1 MMTFIEICTFIP
13 DSVTV
18 AYSEGQMK
26 QPTIKYFKVDQLTI
40 LPFLL
45 NCDNCIH
52 LCENNNDE
60 NNNENNNNDDDDDDG
75 DDDDK
80 DFL

>member
-1 MMTFIEICTFIP
+1 MMTFIEIFTFIP

-26 QPTIKYFKVDQLTI
+26 QLTIKYFKVDQLTI

-45 NCDNCIH
+45 NCDNSIH
-52 LCENNNDE
+52 LCENNN
-60 NNNENNNNDDDDDDG
+60 NDDDG
-75 DDDDK
+75 DDDDDNK